1 MIVLI
6 GSFVKPPFWAGRG
19 RAAMARTNR
28 RRPMR
33 FLRISR
39 WLFFLP
45 AQEAAGAEEK

>member
-19 RAAMARTNR
+19 RAAMARTN
-28 RRPMR
+28 
-33 FLRISR
+33 

-45 AQEAAGAEEK
+45 AQEAAGAQEK